1 MPTTTLPDPVLELA
15 FEVRVEVEPPVRI
28 GGSPSEQLHFVAI
41 TGGTVSGPRFSGR
54 VLPGGGDWYVDRD
67 GVVELDAR
75 YLIQHDDG
83 TVVDV
88 VNRGFWHADPETT
101 ARLDAFE
108 HVDEREYYYRTSP
121 RFRTDASQHAWMART
136 VFVGMARQEG
146 TTICIRFF
154 ALA

>member
-1 MPTTTLPDPVLELA
+1 MSELPDPVLELA
-15 FEVRVEVEPPVRI
+15 FEVRVEVEPPLIV
-28 GGSPSEQLHFVAI
+28 GGGPSEQINFVAI

-88 VNRGFWHADPETT
+88 ANRGFWHADPATT
-101 ARLDAFE
+101 ARIDAGDD
-108 HVDEREYYYRTSP
+108 VDEREYYYRTAP
-121 RFRTDASQHAWMART
+121 RFRTGAPQHAWLART
-136 VFVGMARQEG
+136 VFVGLARQDG
-146 TTICIRFF
+146 PTICIRFF
-154 ALA
+154 ALS

>member
-108 HVDEREYYYRTSP
+108 DVDEREYYYRTSP
-121 RFRTDASQHAWMART
+121 RFRTDAPQHAWMTRT